1 MVDPANP
8 LEGLTRR
15 QLQGLHNLLGD
26 VRSSLAWSWQL
37 PVLIRQRCWL
47 RLEMIE
53 LGNLL
58 RNGLDRLVRGASA
71 EQHRHGARMPL
82 AACVHERGRAVIRGG
97 VDVGPLPKQ
106 VG

>member
-1 MVDPANP
+1 MVDAANP

-15 QLQGLHNLLGD
+15 QLQGLHNLLSD

-53 LGNLL
+53 LGNLHRWLPPDGCEAVSYTHL
-58 RNGLDRLVRGASA
+58 RA
-71 EQHRHGARMPL
+71 
-82 AACVHERGRAVIRGG
+82 HETS
-97 VDVGPLPKQ
+97 
-106 VG
+106 